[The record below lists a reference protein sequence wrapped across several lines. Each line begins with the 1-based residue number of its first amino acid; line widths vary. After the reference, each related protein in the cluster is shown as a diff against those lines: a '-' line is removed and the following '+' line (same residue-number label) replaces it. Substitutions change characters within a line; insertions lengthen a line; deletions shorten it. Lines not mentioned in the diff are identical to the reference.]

1 MSDCFAKLIIGIVGL
16 LLGSAELA
24 DGARKRKTLSVA
36 FGLVTALGSI
46 ALLCVCAYN
55 WLTGEDTEL
64 NDEEEE
70 EEDEADDGA
79 EEVPAAAE
87 AVKTAAEAV
96 KTAAEAVKAAAD
108 TKAEEAAPAQE
119 TAE

>member
-87 AVKTAAEAV
+87 AVK
-96 KTAAEAVKAAAD
+96 AAAD